1 MSKIVLLP
9 AVMMLAVS
17 LFAGFT
23 EDCQKVEAWIRKN
36 YSSGTPSYRL
46 QNNRLRQIR
55 QSQGSET
62 QKIEQLRRHFPQ
74 AFALSWE
81 NELQTAKG
89 QGITFSEDN
98 KTLLKCPPSVTTVVI
113 PSCVTVIGENAFKDC
128 ADLISVTIP
137 DSVQMIQNGAF
148 MSCAK
153 LNNVV
158 LPGNLLFIGSS
169 AFFGCQ
175 SLTKIEIPDK
185 VTFIGVGAFA
195 LVPSVI
201 VSENNQNFMLDDA
214 GALLDMVHNVI
225 LYLSPLFRGH
235 YEIPDGITV
244 VGSGAFFCCGGLS
257 SVKIPETVTAVGD
270 MAFSGCG
277 SLTSVTIPSAVVS
290 IGEKAF
296 YRTGLRSATITHGV
310 TIGSEAFPGGCQIT
324 RVVLDSLA
332 VNLRAA
338 KEQGI
343 TFSEDNKT
351 LLKCP
356 GNITFVVIPSCVTV
370 IGENAFKG
378 CTALTSVVI
387 PDSVTSIGNSAF
399 YGCSGLTSIT
409 IPDSVTSIGNLAFSG
424 CSGLTSVVIPSS
436 VKSIGGEAFTRCSRL
451 TSITISEGVTSIGG
465 RAFYGCSRLTSVVIP
480 SSVTS
485 IGASAFSGCS
495 RLTSITIPDSVTSI
509 GDYAFY
515 CCFGLTSITIPK
527 DCSVGFCAFPDGC
540 RVIRR

>member
-1 MSKIVLLP
+1 MSKILLLP
-9 AVMMLAVS
+9 VVMLYAVS

-137 DSVQMIQNGAF
+137 DSVQIIQNGAF

-277 SLTSVTIPSAVVS
+277 SLTSVTIPPAVVS

-296 YRTGLRSATITHGV
+296 YRTGLRSATITNGV
-310 TIGSEAFPGGCQIT
+310 TIGREAFPGGCQIT
-324 RVVLDSLA
+324 RVASDSLA

-356 GNITFVVIPSCVTV
+356 GNITSVVIPSCVTV
-370 IGENAFKG
+370 IGENAFKD
-378 CTALTSVVI
+378 CADLTSVVI
-387 PDSVTSIGNSAF
+387 PDSVTSIGDRAF
-399 YGCSGLTSIT
+399 SFCSGLTSIT
-409 IPDSVTSIGNLAFSG
+409 IPTSITSIGKSAFLFCRGLTSITIPASVTSIGDDAFSCCSGLTSITLPNGVTSIGKSAFSCCSGLTSITIPASVTSIGERAFSG
-424 CSGLTSVVIPSS
+424 CSG
-436 VKSIGGEAFTRCSRL
+436 
-451 TSITISEGVTSIGG
+451 
-465 RAFYGCSRLTSVVIP
+465 
-480 SSVTS
+480 
-485 IGASAFSGCS
+485 
-495 RLTSITIPDSVTSI
+495 LTSITIPDSVTSI

-515 CCFGLTSITIPK
+515 SCSGLTSITIPK
-527 DCSVGFCAFPDGC
+527 ECSVGSYAFPDGC